1 MPRSAYI
8 QPKAAW
14 KVTLDGRDLTEK
26 LAPRL
31 ISLRLSE
38 RRGEEADELEIVLHD
53 SDGKV
58 AIPPEGT
65 VLRVMLGWE
74 RGSEVTVGLVDK
86 GSFTVDEVAWD
97 GPPDRLTIRA
107 RSADLK
113 ESFRAR
119 RNKAWIA
126 TTIGAVVTE
135 IAARHGLI
143 ARCHAD
149 LLQTAIAAA
158 EQSNKSDMQFL
169 RDLARRHDATAT
181 VKAGTLIFAPIAA
194 ATTATGATLP
204 TATVTRRQCSSYAWH
219 RASRENAQD
228 GVEAQ
233 WHDKDSA
240 TRKTVTTGGTNRKR
254 LKKIYSTEDDA
265 EKAAKA
271 EASRLSRAAAKLDLV
286 LAAGDPLLAPGVR
299 VLTSGFKVE
308 ISTPTWLIASA
319 VHLMD
324 ERGLATR
331 ISLECV
337 PPSA

>member
-14 KVTLDGRDLTEK
+14 KVTLNGRDLTEK

-31 ISLRLSE
+31 MSLRLSE

-58 AIPPEGT
+58 AIPPEGA
-65 VLRVMLGWE
+65 VLRVLLGWE

-113 ESFRAR
+113 ESFRTR

-135 IAARHGLI
+135 IAARHGLV

-149 LLQTAIAAA
+149 LLQSAIAAA

-181 VKAGTLIFAPIAA
+181 VKAGTLIFAPIGA
-194 ATTATGATLP
+194 ATTATGAKLP
-204 TATVTRRQCSSYAWH
+204 TATITRRQCSSYAWH

-233 WHDKDSA
+233 WHDKASA

-254 LKKIYSTEDDA
+254 LKKIYASEADA
-265 EKAAKA
+265 KTAARA
-271 EASRLSRAAAKLDLV
+271 EERRLERAAADLDLT
-286 LAAGDPLLAPGVR
+286 LALGDPGTAPGRR
-299 VLTSGFKVE
+299 VNLSGFKSQ
-308 ISTPTWLIASA
+308 IDGTRWIIASA
-319 VHLMD
+319 DHAMD
-324 ERGLATR
+324 DRGLTTR
-331 ISLECV
+331 LALQV
-337 PPSA
+337 TA

>member
-53 SDGKV
+53 SDGKA
-58 AIPPEGT
+58 AIPPEGA
-65 VLRVMLGWE
+65 VLRVLLGWE
-74 RGSEVTVGLVDK
+74 RGSDVTVGLVDK
-86 GSFTVDEVAWD
+86 GSFTVDEVTWG

-113 ESFRAR
+113 ESFRTR

-181 VKAGTLIFAPIAA
+181 VKAGTLIFAPIEA

-204 TATVTRRQCSSYAWH
+204 TATITRRQCSSYAWH

-233 WHDKDSA
+233 WHDKDNA
-240 TRKTVTTGGTNRKR
+240 TRKTATTGGTNRKR
-254 LKKIYSTEDDA
+254 LKKIYATEADA
-265 EKAAKA
+265 KAAARA
-271 EASRLSRAAAKLDLV
+271 EAGRLKRATADLDLTLALGEPRLSPSMQIAA
-286 LAAGDPLLAPGVR
+286 
-299 VLTSGFKVE
+299 SGFKAE
-308 ISTPTWLIASA
+308 IALQSWLVSSTT
-319 VHLMD
+319 HRMD
-324 ERGLATR
+324 DRGLTTR
-331 ISLECV
+331 ASLETI
-337 PPSA
+337 SR